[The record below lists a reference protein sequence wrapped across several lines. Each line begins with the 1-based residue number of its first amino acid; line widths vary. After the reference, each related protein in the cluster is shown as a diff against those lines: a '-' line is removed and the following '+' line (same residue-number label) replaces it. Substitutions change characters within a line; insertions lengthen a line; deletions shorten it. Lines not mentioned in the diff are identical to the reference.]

1 MLGGAAGHSH
11 HHSGNEV
18 VSVSVF
24 DEYETSGRQSGSEA
38 TTAFING
45 AGPNGAMSKM
55 IHSSNLS
62 RIANQGGSHYA
73 RNHLTPHRERTER
86 TSNMSNE
93 KSKEHSIRIAK
104 FKKIDWKAVQSKLI
118 KPPPRRPGASGI

>member
-1 MLGGAAGHSH
+1 MITSEHPGAGFNQH
-11 HHSGNEV
+11 HKLSTMHQQQPHGQEV

-45 AGPNGAMSKM
+45 ANPHGGAVSKM

-62 RIANQGGSHYA
+62 RVANQGGSHYA
-73 RNHLTPHRERTER
+73 RHANLTPHMER
-86 TSNMSNE
+86 
-93 KSKEHSIRIAK
+93 
-104 FKKIDWKAVQSKLI
+104 
-118 KPPPRRPGASGI
+118 